1 MPHLEP
7 LPDAEDQIFDA
18 VDNNWVD
25 SHAPYWSRPFLKL
38 SRMDR
43 PIGTWLLLL
52 PCWWGLL
59 IGILRIG
66 SPRCYDLWILV
77 ACAFG
82 AVLMRGSGCTWND
95 INDREIDGKVLR
107 TKLRPIPSGS
117 ITVRTAALWM
127 IIQAII
133 AFLILL
139 TFNITAIALGFIAIL
154 PVAIYPFA
162 KRFTWWPQFFLGIA
176 FNWGVLLAF
185 AASTNFLNWPC
196 FLLYLAGISW
206 TLFYDTI
213 YAHQD
218 KEDDAMLGVK
228 STAILFGDKTKIVL
242 RNYAK
247 KRNPINEKTKAFF
260 LNNKGE
266 RLSIRTIQHIV
277 KKHMK
282 AAGLNPDFHTHTL
295 RHSFAT
301 HLMDGGAD
309 IRVVQELLG
318 HSSPKTTDIYT
329 HISVEKS
336 REIYTKA
343 HPKA

>member
-7 LPDAEDQIFDA
+7 LPEAKDQIFDA

-25 SHAPYWSRPFLKL
+25 VHAPIWSRPFLKL

-59 IGILRIG
+59 IGILHTG
-66 SPRCYDLWILV
+66 SPELKDLWV
-77 ACAFG
+77 FVGCAVG

-95 INDREIDGKVLR
+95 INDRKIDAKVAR

-117 ITVRTAALWM
+117 VSVKKAALWM
-127 IIQAII
+127 VAQALM
-133 AFLILL
+133 ALFILL
-139 TFNITAIALGFIAIL
+139 TFNTTAIILGFIAIL

-185 AASTNFLNWPC
+185 AASTKFLTWPC
-196 FLLYLAGISW
+196 IILYLAGISW

-218 KEDDAMLGVK
+218 KEDDALVGVK
-228 STAILFGDKTKIVL
+228 STAILFADSTKIWL
-242 RNYAK
+242 FIFA
-247 KRNPINEKTKAFF
+247 T
-260 LNNKGE
+260 L
-266 RLSIRTIQHIV
+266 
-277 KKHMK
+277 
-282 AAGLNPDFHTHTL
+282 AAGLMIL
-295 RHSFAT
+295 SFLFSISGLQLCIAIT
-301 HLMDGGAD
+301 GALFFYLHMVRQVINLD
-309 IRVVQELLG
+309 IQNGQSLLDSFRSNRNAG
-318 HSSPKTTDIYT
+318 LIPVIFLS
-329 HISVEKS
+329 IS
-336 REIYTKA
+336 ILF
-343 HPKA
+343 

>member
-7 LPDAEDQIFDA
+7 LPEAKDQIFDA

-25 SHAPYWSRPFLKL
+25 VHAPIWSRPFLKL

-59 IGILRIG
+59 IGILNTG
-66 SPRCYDLWILV
+66 SPKLNDLWIFV
-77 ACAFG
+77 GCAVG

-95 INDREIDGKVLR
+95 INDRKIDAKVAR

-117 ITVRTAALWM
+117 ISVKKAALWM
-127 IIQAII
+127 VAQALM
-133 AFLILL
+133 ALFILL
-139 TFNITAIALGFIAIL
+139 TFNTTAIILGFIAIL

-185 AASTNFLNWPC
+185 AASTNFLTWPC
-196 FLLYLAGISW
+196 IILYLAGISW

-218 KEDDAMLGVK
+218 KEDDALVGVK
-228 STAILFGDKTKIVL
+228 STAILFADSTKSWLFIFATL
-242 RNYAK
+242 
-247 KRNPINEKTKAFF
+247 
-260 LNNKGE
+260 
-266 RLSIRTIQHIV
+266 
-277 KKHMK
+277 
-282 AAGLNPDFHTHTL
+282 AAGLMIL
-295 RHSFAT
+295 SFLFSISGLQMFIAIT
-301 HLMDGGAD
+301 GALFFYLHMVRQVINLD
-309 IRVVQELLG
+309 IQNSQSLLDSFRSNRNAG
-318 HSSPKTTDIYT
+318 FIPVIFLS
-329 HISVEKS
+329 IS
-336 REIYTKA
+336 ILF
-343 HPKA
+343 

>member
-7 LPDAEDQIFDA
+7 LPEAKDQIFDA

-25 SHAPYWSRPFLKL
+25 VHAPIWSRPFLKL

-59 IGILRIG
+59 IGILNTG
-66 SPRCYDLWILV
+66 SPKLNDLWIFV
-77 ACAFG
+77 GCAVG

-95 INDREIDGKVLR
+95 INDRKIDAKVAR

-117 ITVRTAALWM
+117 ISVKKAALWM
-127 IIQAII
+127 VAQALM
-133 AFLILL
+133 ALFILL
-139 TFNITAIALGFIAIL
+139 TFNTTAIILGFIAIL

-185 AASTNFLNWPC
+185 AASTNFLAWPC
-196 FLLYLAGISW
+196 IILYLAGISW

-218 KEDDAMLGVK
+218 KEDDALVGVK
-228 STAILFGDKTKIVL
+228 STAILFADSTKSWLFIFATL
-242 RNYAK
+242 
-247 KRNPINEKTKAFF
+247 
-260 LNNKGE
+260 
-266 RLSIRTIQHIV
+266 
-277 KKHMK
+277 
-282 AAGLNPDFHTHTL
+282 AAGLMIL
-295 RHSFAT
+295 SFLFSISGLQMFIAIT
-301 HLMDGGAD
+301 GALFFYLHMVRQVINLD
-309 IRVVQELLG
+309 I
-318 HSSPKTTDIYT
+318 
-329 HISVEKS
+329 
-336 REIYTKA
+336 
-343 HPKA
+343 

>member
-7 LPDAEDQIFDA
+7 LPEAKDQIFDA

-25 SHAPYWSRPFLKL
+25 VHAPIWSRPFLKL

-59 IGILRIG
+59 IGILNTG
-66 SPRCYDLWILV
+66 SPKLNDLWIFV
-77 ACAFG
+77 GCAVG

-95 INDREIDGKVLR
+95 INDRKIDAKVAR

-117 ITVRTAALWM
+117 VSVKKAAFWM
-127 IIQAII
+127 VAQALM
-133 AFLILL
+133 ALFILL
-139 TFNITAIALGFIAIL
+139 TFNTTAIILGFIAIL

-196 FLLYLAGISW
+196 IILYLAGIFW

-218 KEDDAMLGVK
+218 KEDDALVGVK
-228 STAILFGDKTKIVL
+228 STAILLADSTKSWLFIFATL
-242 RNYAK
+242 
-247 KRNPINEKTKAFF
+247 
-260 LNNKGE
+260 
-266 RLSIRTIQHIV
+266 
-277 KKHMK
+277 
-282 AAGLNPDFHTHTL
+282 AAGLMIL
-295 RHSFAT
+295 SFLFSISGLQMFIALT
-301 HLMDGGAD
+301 GALFFYLHMVRQVINLD
-309 IRVVQELLG
+309 IHNGQSLLDL
-318 HSSPKTTDIYT
+318 SLI
-329 HISVEKS
+329 HI
-336 REIYTKA
+336 
-343 HPKA
+343 

>member
-7 LPDAEDQIFDA
+7 LPEAKDQIFDA

-25 SHAPYWSRPFLKL
+25 VHAPIWSRPFLKL

-59 IGILRIG
+59 IGILNTG
-66 SPRCYDLWILV
+66 SPKLNDLWIFV
-77 ACAFG
+77 GCAVG

-95 INDREIDGKVLR
+95 INDRKIDAKVAR

-117 ITVRTAALWM
+117 VSVKKAALWM
-127 IIQAII
+127 VAQALM
-133 AFLILL
+133 ALFILL
-139 TFNITAIALGFIAIL
+139 TFNTTAIILGFIAIL

-185 AASTNFLNWPC
+185 AASTNFLGWPC
-196 FLLYLAGISW
+196 IILYLAGISW

-218 KEDDAMLGVK
+218 KEDDALVGVK
-228 STAILFGDKTKIVL
+228 STAILFADSTKSWLFIFATL
-242 RNYAK
+242 
-247 KRNPINEKTKAFF
+247 
-260 LNNKGE
+260 
-266 RLSIRTIQHIV
+266 
-277 KKHMK
+277 
-282 AAGLNPDFHTHTL
+282 AAGLMIL
-295 RHSFAT
+295 SFLFSISGLQMFIALT
-301 HLMDGGAD
+301 GALFFYLHMVRQVINLD
-309 IRVVQELLG
+309 IHNGQSLLDL
-318 HSSPKTTDIYT
+318 SLI
-329 HISVEKS
+329 HI
-336 REIYTKA
+336 
-343 HPKA
+343 

>member
-7 LPDAEDQIFDA
+7 LPEAKDQIFDA

-25 SHAPYWSRPFLKL
+25 VHAPIWSRPFLKL

-59 IGILRIG
+59 IGILNTG
-66 SPRCYDLWILV
+66 SPKLNDLWIFV
-77 ACAFG
+77 GCAVG

-95 INDREIDGKVLR
+95 INDRKIDAKVAR

-117 ITVRTAALWM
+117 ISVKKAALWM
-127 IIQAII
+127 VAQALM
-133 AFLILL
+133 ALFILL
-139 TFNITAIALGFIAIL
+139 TFNTTAIILGFIAIL

-185 AASTNFLNWPC
+185 AASTNFLGWPC
-196 FLLYLAGISW
+196 IILYLAGISW

-218 KEDDAMLGVK
+218 KEDDALVGVK
-228 STAILFGDKTKIVL
+228 STAILFADSTKSWLFIFATL
-242 RNYAK
+242 
-247 KRNPINEKTKAFF
+247 
-260 LNNKGE
+260 
-266 RLSIRTIQHIV
+266 
-277 KKHMK
+277 
-282 AAGLNPDFHTHTL
+282 AAGLMILSFLFSISGLQMFIAITGALFFYLHMVRQVINLDIQNSQSLLDSFRSNRNAGLIPVIFLSISTL
-295 RHSFAT
+295 F
-301 HLMDGGAD
+301 
-309 IRVVQELLG
+309 
-318 HSSPKTTDIYT
+318 
-329 HISVEKS
+329 
-336 REIYTKA
+336 
-343 HPKA
+343 

>member
-7 LPDAEDQIFDA
+7 LPEAKDQIFDA

-25 SHAPYWSRPFLKL
+25 VHAPIWSRPFLKL

-59 IGILRIG
+59 IGILNTG
-66 SPRCYDLWILV
+66 SPKLNDLWIFV
-77 ACAFG
+77 GCAVG

-95 INDREIDGKVLR
+95 INDRKIDAKVAR

-117 ITVRTAALWM
+117 VSVKKAALWM
-127 IIQAII
+127 VAQALM
-133 AFLILL
+133 ALFILL
-139 TFNITAIALGFIAIL
+139 TFNTTAIILGFIAIL

-185 AASTNFLNWPC
+185 AASTNFLGWPC
-196 FLLYLAGISW
+196 IILYLAGISW

-218 KEDDAMLGVK
+218 KEDDALVGVK
-228 STAILFGDKTKIVL
+228 STAILFADSTKSWLFIFATL
-242 RNYAK
+242 
-247 KRNPINEKTKAFF
+247 
-260 LNNKGE
+260 
-266 RLSIRTIQHIV
+266 
-277 KKHMK
+277 
-282 AAGLNPDFHTHTL
+282 AAGLMILSFLFSISGLQMSIAITGALFFYLHMVRQVINLDIQNSQSLLDCFRSNRNAGFIPVIFLSISTL
-295 RHSFAT
+295 F
-301 HLMDGGAD
+301 
-309 IRVVQELLG
+309 
-318 HSSPKTTDIYT
+318 
-329 HISVEKS
+329 
-336 REIYTKA
+336 
-343 HPKA
+343 

>member
-7 LPDAEDQIFDA
+7 LPEAKDQIFDA

-25 SHAPYWSRPFLKL
+25 VHAPIWSRPFLKL

-59 IGILRIG
+59 IGILNTG
-66 SPRCYDLWILV
+66 SPKLNDLWIFV
-77 ACAFG
+77 GCAVG

-95 INDREIDGKVLR
+95 INDRKIDAKVAR

-117 ITVRTAALWM
+117 VSVKKAALWM
-127 IIQAII
+127 VAQALM
-133 AFLILL
+133 ALFILL
-139 TFNITAIALGFIAIL
+139 TFNTTAIILGFIAIL

-196 FLLYLAGISW
+196 IILYLAGIFW

-218 KEDDAMLGVK
+218 KEDDALVGVK
-228 STAILFGDKTKIVL
+228 STAILFADSTKSWLFIFATL
-242 RNYAK
+242 
-247 KRNPINEKTKAFF
+247 
-260 LNNKGE
+260 
-266 RLSIRTIQHIV
+266 
-277 KKHMK
+277 
-282 AAGLNPDFHTHTL
+282 AAGLMIL
-295 RHSFAT
+295 SFLFSISGLQMFIALT
-301 HLMDGGAD
+301 G
-309 IRVVQELLG
+309 
-318 HSSPKTTDIYT
+318 SSIFLPPYGTSSD
-329 HISVEKS
+329 
-336 REIYTKA
+336 
-343 HPKA
+343 

>member
-7 LPDAEDQIFDA
+7 LPEAKDQIFDA

-25 SHAPYWSRPFLKL
+25 VHAPIWSRPFLKL

-59 IGILRIG
+59 IGILNTG
-66 SPRCYDLWILV
+66 SPKLNDLWIFV
-77 ACAFG
+77 GCAVG

-95 INDREIDGKVLR
+95 INDRKIDAKVAR

-117 ITVRTAALWM
+117 VSVKKAALWM
-127 IIQAII
+127 VAQALM
-133 AFLILL
+133 ALFILL
-139 TFNITAIALGFIAIL
+139 TFNTTAIILGFIAIL

-196 FLLYLAGISW
+196 IILYLAGISW

-218 KEDDAMLGVK
+218 KEDDALVGVK
-228 STAILFGDKTKIVL
+228 STAILFADSTKSWLFIFATL
-242 RNYAK
+242 
-247 KRNPINEKTKAFF
+247 
-260 LNNKGE
+260 
-266 RLSIRTIQHIV
+266 
-277 KKHMK
+277 
-282 AAGLNPDFHTHTL
+282 AAGLMIL
-295 RHSFAT
+295 SFLFSISGLQMFIAIT
-301 HLMDGGAD
+301 GALFFYLHMVRQVINLD
-309 IRVVQELLG
+309 IQNGQSLLDSFRSNRNAG
-318 HSSPKTTDIYT
+318 LIPVIFLS
-329 HISVEKS
+329 IS
-336 REIYTKA
+336 ILF
-343 HPKA
+343 

>member
-7 LPDAEDQIFDA
+7 LPEAKDQIFDA

-25 SHAPYWSRPFLKL
+25 VHAPIWSRPFFKL

-59 IGILRIG
+59 LGILNTG
-66 SPRCYDLWILV
+66 SPKLNDLWIFV
-77 ACAFG
+77 GCAVG

-95 INDREIDGKVLR
+95 INDREIDAKVER

-117 ITVRTAALWM
+117 ISVKKAALWM
-127 IIQAII
+127 VFQALI
-133 AFLILL
+133 AFFILL
-139 TFNITAIALGFIAIL
+139 TFNTTAIILGFVAIL

-185 AASTNFLNWPC
+185 AASTKFLTWPC
-196 FLLYLAGISW
+196 IVLYFAGIFW

-218 KEDDAMLGVK
+218 KEDDALLGVK
-228 STAILFGDKTKIVL
+228 STAILFADSTKSWLFIFATL
-242 RNYAK
+242 
-247 KRNPINEKTKAFF
+247 
-260 LNNKGE
+260 
-266 RLSIRTIQHIV
+266 
-277 KKHMK
+277 
-282 AAGLNPDFHTHTL
+282 AAGLMIL
-295 RHSFAT
+295 SFLFSITGLQMFIAIT
-301 HLMDGGAD
+301 GALFFYLHMVRQVINLD
-309 IRVVQELLG
+309 IQNGQSLLDSFRSNRNAG
-318 HSSPKTTDIYT
+318 FIPVIFLS
-329 HISVEKS
+329 IS
-336 REIYTKA
+336 ILF
-343 HPKA
+343 

>member
-7 LPDAEDQIFDA
+7 LPDPEDQIFDA

-59 IGILRIG
+59 IGILSNG
-66 SPRCYDLWILV
+66 SPRLYDLWILV

-95 INDREIDGKVLR
+95 INDREIDSKVLR

-127 IIQAII
+127 IIQALF
-133 AFLILL
+133 ALLILL

-196 FLLYLAGISW
+196 VLLYLAGISW

-218 KEDDAMLGVK
+218 KEDDALVGVK
-228 STAILFGDKTKIVL
+228 STAILLADSTKSWLFIFATL
-242 RNYAK
+242 
-247 KRNPINEKTKAFF
+247 
-260 LNNKGE
+260 
-266 RLSIRTIQHIV
+266 
-277 KKHMK
+277 
-282 AAGLNPDFHTHTL
+282 AAGLMIL
-295 RHSFAT
+295 SFLFLISGLQMFIALT
-301 HLMDGGAD
+301 GALFFYLHMVRQVINLD
-309 IRVVQELLG
+309 IHNGQSLLDSFRSNRNAG
-318 HSSPKTTDIYT
+318 FIPVIFLS
-329 HISVEKS
+329 IS
-336 REIYTKA
+336 ILF
-343 HPKA
+343 

>member
-59 IGILRIG
+59 IGILSNG
-66 SPRCYDLWILV
+66 SPRLYDLWILV

-127 IIQAII
+127 IIQALF
-133 AFLILL
+133 ALLILL

-162 KRFTWWPQFFLGIA
+162 KRFTWWPQFILGIA

-213 YAHQD
+213 YAHHD
-218 KEDDAMLGVK
+218 IEDDAMLGVK
-228 STAILFGDKTKIVL
+228 STAILFGWSGCWLQCRHDLLDHPRVTCPYICQPALQKTG
-242 RNYAK
+242 AS
-247 KRNPINEKTKAFF
+247 KT
-260 LNNKGE
+260 N
-266 RLSIRTIQHIV
+266 H
-277 KKHMK
+277 
-282 AAGLNPDFHTHTL
+282 
-295 RHSFAT
+295 
-301 HLMDGGAD
+301 D
-309 IRVVQELLG
+309 IPQSA
-318 HSSPKTTDIYT
+318 SSPTKCHDFSTDIGFEYNG
-329 HISVEKS
+329 
-336 REIYTKA
+336 
-343 HPKA
+343 

>member
-7 LPDAEDQIFDA
+7 LPEAKDQIFDA

-25 SHAPYWSRPFLKL
+25 VHAPIWSQPFLKL

-59 IGILRIG
+59 IGILHTG
-66 SPRCYDLWILV
+66 SPELKDLWV
-77 ACAFG
+77 FVGCAVG

-95 INDREIDGKVLR
+95 INDRKIDAKVAR

-117 ITVRTAALWM
+117 VSVKKAAFWM
-127 IIQAII
+127 VAQALM
-133 AFLILL
+133 ALFILL
-139 TFNITAIALGFIAIL
+139 TFNTTAIILGFIAIL

-196 FLLYLAGISW
+196 IILYLAGIFW

-218 KEDDAMLGVK
+218 KEDDALVGVK
-228 STAILFGDKTKIVL
+228 STAILFADSTKSWLFIFATL
-242 RNYAK
+242 
-247 KRNPINEKTKAFF
+247 
-260 LNNKGE
+260 
-266 RLSIRTIQHIV
+266 
-277 KKHMK
+277 
-282 AAGLNPDFHTHTL
+282 AAGLMIL
-295 RHSFAT
+295 SFLFSISGLQMFIAIT
-301 HLMDGGAD
+301 GALFFYLHMVRQVINLD
-309 IRVVQELLG
+309 IQNGQSLLDSFRSNRNAG
-318 HSSPKTTDIYT
+318 LIPVIFLS
-329 HISVEKS
+329 IS
-336 REIYTKA
+336 ILF
-343 HPKA
+343 

>member
-7 LPDAEDQIFDA
+7 LPEAKDQIFDA

-25 SHAPYWSRPFLKL
+25 VHAPIWSRPFLKL

-59 IGILRIG
+59 IGILHTG
-66 SPRCYDLWILV
+66 SPELKDLWV
-77 ACAFG
+77 FVGCAVG

-95 INDREIDGKVLR
+95 INDRKIDAKVAR

-117 ITVRTAALWM
+117 VSVKKAALWM
-127 IIQAII
+127 VAQALM
-133 AFLILL
+133 ALFILL
-139 TFNITAIALGFIAIL
+139 TFNTTAIILGFIAIL

-185 AASTNFLNWPC
+185 AASTKFLTWPC
-196 FLLYLAGISW
+196 IILYLAGISW

-218 KEDDAMLGVK
+218 KEDDALVGVK
-228 STAILFGDKTKIVL
+228 STAILLADSTKSWLFIFATL
-242 RNYAK
+242 
-247 KRNPINEKTKAFF
+247 
-260 LNNKGE
+260 
-266 RLSIRTIQHIV
+266 
-277 KKHMK
+277 
-282 AAGLNPDFHTHTL
+282 AAGLMIL
-295 RHSFAT
+295 SFLFSISGLQMFIALT
-301 HLMDGGAD
+301 GALFFYLHMVRQVINLD
-309 IRVVQELLG
+309 IQNGQSLLDSFRSNRNTG
-318 HSSPKTTDIYT
+318 FIPVIFLS
-329 HISVEKS
+329 IS
-336 REIYTKA
+336 ILF
-343 HPKA
+343 

>member
-59 IGILRIG
+59 IGILSNG
-66 SPRCYDLWILV
+66 SPRLYDFWILV

-95 INDREIDGKVLR
+95 INDREIDSKVLR

-127 IIQAII
+127 IIQALF
-133 AFLILL
+133 ALLILL

-185 AASTNFLNWPC
+185 AASTNFLNWSC
-196 FLLYLAGISW
+196 VLLYIAGISW
-206 TLFYDTI
+206 TLFYDPN
-213 YAHQD
+213 
-218 KEDDAMLGVK
+218 
-228 STAILFGDKTKIVL
+228 
-242 RNYAK
+242 R
-247 KRNPINEKTKAFF
+247 
-260 LNNKGE
+260 
-266 RLSIRTIQHIV
+266 
-277 KKHMK
+277 
-282 AAGLNPDFHTHTL
+282 
-295 RHSFAT
+295 
-301 HLMDGGAD
+301 
-309 IRVVQELLG
+309 
-318 HSSPKTTDIYT
+318 
-329 HISVEKS
+329 
-336 REIYTKA
+336 
-343 HPKA
+343 